1 MQQLPLIQGK
11 VWFVITDI
19 TTDTQLV
26 LSYKLDLHEG
36 DIQQESSNIQSLII
50 GLLQTIQSC
59 CWENY
64 MAQPLTQHRVS
75 VV

>member
-59 CWENY
+59 CWENN